1 MVRRFILVL
10 LLMAV
15 SPAAWAENPYGV
27 ALWPAPGQ
35 DLSLMAARAGALDV
49 AWFRPPPLYVDR
61 WRPDARC
68 PDCKALAKSGLSVAL
83 VVRNTG
89 RDAMPRRPSAPPED
103 VEAYSRVVG
112 AMLDQWHPAL
122 LVVEEE
128 ENRLYRFAGTAVDYR
143 KELETACQAA
153 HQRNTPC
160 ANGGLSYEAVTA
172 ATWLQ
177 LLKDG
182 KPDIACDYAKR
193 AFYER
198 LGTVCAYRR
207 AEDVPPDLREK
218 LLQGADTLL
227 PIYKAATFL
236 TYVNFRWNGRDA
248 AALAQ
253 TIDAI
258 GRVTNKPVVSTDLS
272 LRRGDSDPGHVRPLM
287 RAALAGGMKVAIWT
301 SADSEDST
309 ALFDEQGR
317 LRPAGQEFAH
327 QMSGRK

>member
-1 MVRRFILVL
+1 MVRRLILVL

-15 SPAAWAENPYGV
+15 SPAAWAENPFGV

-35 DLSLMAARAGALDV
+35 DLSLMTARAGALEV
-49 AWFRPPPLYVDR
+49 AWFRPPTLYVDR
-61 WRPDARC
+61 WRPESNC
-68 PDCKALAKSGLSVAL
+68 SGCKALAKSGLSVAL

-89 RDAMPRRPSAPPED
+89 RDATPRRPSAPPED
-103 VEAYSRVVG
+103 AGAYAKTVG

-143 KELETACQAA
+143 KELETACETA
-153 HQRNTPC
+153 HQRKIACT
-160 ANGGLSYEAVTA
+160 NGGLSYEAVTA

-198 LGTVCAYRR
+198 LGSVCAYRR
-207 AEDVPPDLREK
+207 AEDVPPDLREQ
-218 LLQGADTLL
+218 LLQNADGLL
-227 PIYKAATFL
+227 PIYKASPFL
-236 TYVNFRWNGRDA
+236 DSVNFRWNGGDA

-253 TIDAI
+253 TIEAI
-258 GRVTNKPVVSTDLS
+258 GRVTGKPVICTDMS
-272 LRRGDSDPGHVRPLM
+272 LRRGDSDARHVRPVM
-287 RAALAGGMKVAIWT
+287 RAAMAGGIKVAIWT
-301 SADSEDST
+301 SADTEDST
-309 ALFDEQGR
+309 ALFDDQGR

-327 QMSGRK
+327 QMSGLK

>member
-1 MVRRFILVL
+1 
-10 LLMAV
+10 
-15 SPAAWAENPYGV
+15 
-27 ALWPAPGQ
+27 
-35 DLSLMAARAGALDV
+35 MAARAGALEV
-49 AWFRPPPLYVDR
+49 AWFRPPTLYVDR
-61 WRPDARC
+61 WRSEPNC
-68 PDCKALAKSGLSVAL
+68 PACRALAKTGLSVVL

-89 RDAMPRRPSAPPED
+89 RDAAPRRPSAPPED
-103 VEAYSRVVG
+103 AEAYARIVG
-112 AMLDQWHPAL
+112 AMLDQWRPAL

-143 KELETACQAA
+143 KELETACKTA
-153 HQRNTPC
+153 HDRKIAC
-160 ANGGLSYEAVTA
+160 ANGGLSYEGVTA

-198 LGTVCAYRR
+198 LGTVCGFRR

-218 LLQGADTLL
+218 LLQGADGLL
-227 PIYKAATFL
+227 PIYKAAPL
-236 TYVNFRWNGRDA
+236 DSVNFRWNCGDA
-248 AALAQ
+248 VALAQ
-253 TIDAI
+253 TIEAI
-258 GRVTNKPVVSTDLS
+258 GRVTGKPVISTDLG
-272 LRRGDSDPGHVRPLM
+272 LRRGDSDPRHVRPVM
-287 RAALAGGMKVAIWT
+287 RAAMAGGMKAAIWT

-317 LRPAGQEFAH
+317 LSPAGQEFAH

>member
-1 MVRRFILVL
+1 
-10 LLMAV
+10 
-15 SPAAWAENPYGV
+15 
-27 ALWPAPGQ
+27 
-35 DLSLMAARAGALDV
+35 MAARAGALDV
-49 AWFRPPPLYVDR
+49 AWFRPPTLYVDR
-61 WRPDARC
+61 WRPDPNC
-68 PDCKALAKSGLSVAL
+68 PSCRSLAKTGLSVAL

-89 RDAMPRRPSAPPED
+89 RDAAPRRPSAPPED
-103 VEAYSRVVG
+103 VEAYARIVG

-143 KELETACQAA
+143 KELETACKAA
-153 HQRNTPC
+153 HERKIAC

-177 LLKDG
+177 LLRDG

-198 LGTVCAYRR
+198 LGTVCSFRR

-218 LLQGADTLL
+218 LLQNADALL
-227 PIYKAATFL
+227 PIYKTAPL
-236 TYVNFRWNGRDA
+236 DSVNFRWNGGDA
-248 AALAQ
+248 VALAQ
-253 TIDAI
+253 TIEAI
-258 GRVTNKPVVSTDLS
+258 GRVTGKTVISTDFS
-272 LRRGDSDPGHVRPLM
+272 LRRSDSDPRHVRPVM
-287 RAALAGGMKVAIWT
+287 RAAMAGGMKVAIWT